1 MKAHIIENGI
11 VVNTI
16 EVESLDFMP
25 NLVEATQ
32 GSIGWNYSDGV
43 FSIPASL
50 NEQEAKSV
58 REQRNY
64 LLINSDWTQVTDSTA
79 NKEVWATYRQALR
92 DITSQE
98 GFPHEVTWPQRPE

>member
-25 NLVEATQ
+25 NLVEATE
-32 GSIGWNYSDGV
+32 GSIGWTYSDGV

-50 NEQEAKSV
+50 DEQKATSV
-58 REQRNY
+58 REQRNF
-64 LLINSDWTQVTDSTA
+64 LLADSDWTQVTDSPA
-79 NKEVWATYRQALR
+79 NKEVWSTYRQELR

-98 GFPHEVTWPQRPE
+98 GFPRQVTWPKRPE

>member
-16 EVESLDFMP
+16 EVESLDLMP
-25 NLVEATQ
+25 NLVEATE
-32 GSIGWNYSDGV
+32 GTIGWAYSDGV

-50 NEQEAKSV
+50 DEQKAKSV
-58 REQRNY
+58 RGQRDS
-64 LLINSDWTQVTDSTA
+64 LLADSDWTQVTDSTA
-79 NKEVWATYRQALR
+79 NKEVWSIYRQELR